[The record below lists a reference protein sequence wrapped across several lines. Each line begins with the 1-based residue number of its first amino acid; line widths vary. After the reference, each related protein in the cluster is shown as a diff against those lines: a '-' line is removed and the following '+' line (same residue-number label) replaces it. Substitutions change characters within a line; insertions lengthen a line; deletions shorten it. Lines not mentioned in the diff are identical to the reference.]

1 MRYGA
6 SMRDTHEGRV
16 LHMVRKETAQLVNAI
31 RKGTHSEDVNLFCRS
46 AVDFVERKVGPSEDV
61 AAVRDALRQ
70 HA

>member
-1 MRYGA
+1 M
-6 SMRDTHEGRV
+6 
-16 LHMVRKETAQLVNAI
+16 RKETKDLIDAI

-61 AAVRDALRQ
+61 SAVRDALQQ